1 MSESVVKGLRQDI
14 DEAITWW
21 KRRSLN
27 FPRSPV
33 LLVNPD
39 TLAALL
45 DIAEAM
51 AEHGPSLGEYYHC
64 TYCGAETAVK
74 TRYHAPDCPYRRA
87 RELCGM
93 EQDGAE

>member
-1 MSESVVKGLRQDI
+1 MSESVVARLRD
-14 DEAITWW
+14 
-21 KRRSLN
+21 RLN
-27 FPRSPV
+27 RYTPREWSSPFTPV
-33 LLVNPD
+33 ED
-39 TLAALL
+39 ATLAALL
-45 DIAEAM
+45 DIAEAV

-93 EQDGAE
+93 DQDGAS

>member
-1 MSESVVKGLRQDI
+1 MSENTVARLRECIEYHALGLHPKYGPPSTLPHIER
-14 DEAITWW
+14 
-21 KRRSLN
+21 
-27 FPRSPV
+27 
-33 LLVNPD
+33 D
-39 TLAALL
+39 TFSALL
-45 DIAEAM
+45 DIVEAM